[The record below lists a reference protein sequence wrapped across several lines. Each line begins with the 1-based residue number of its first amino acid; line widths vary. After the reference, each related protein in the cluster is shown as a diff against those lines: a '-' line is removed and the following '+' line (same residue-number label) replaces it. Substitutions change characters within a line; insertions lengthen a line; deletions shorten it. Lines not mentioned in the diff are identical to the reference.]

1 MKKLSAVLVF
11 ILLSSLLFA
20 GGSSEKSD
28 VTTVTIWHSSQGT
41 ALSAFEEIVE
51 GFNEGTGKEKGI
63 RIDAVYQ
70 GKANDVLTKVNA
82 ALGTASLPDIAMM
95 DATAALDMDHT
106 GAVVTLEEL
115 GLDTSSILPAALA
128 SFTSEKG
135 TIALPFNG
143 SALLYYYN
151 KTLFDEKGVAVPTT
165 IDEMTAA
172 APLIAEKDENG
183 NLTLAFFS
191 GVPTTYEL
199 SYFISQQNGGTYL
212 VNNRNG
218 HDGGATEVLF
228 GKEGTYRA
236 FLEKWTELFSTLC
249 CSSITSGVSDDFIAG
264 RTAGML
270 ASSSNLT
277 RILASVGDSFEVG
290 VARVPLVN
298 GTSNGKAIV
307 SGGALFSFTSSDAV
321 KTVLE
326 YLSSASVQAYWSE
339 KTGYVPVNTEAYTS
353 EEYTE
358 FLEENPLYRVAL
370 EYLGDSDGNAVNVW
384 LPSAYTIY
392 YSFQKNVSDAVNGKD
407 IDEVVSEMV
416 KTVQNA
422 LDVYNA
428 QN

>member
-1 MKKLSAVLVF
+1 MKRLSVVLMFLLSAM
-11 ILLSSLLFA
+11 ILSAL
-20 GGSSEKSD
+20 GSSEKSD
-28 VTTVTIWHSSQGT
+28 RTTVTIWHSSQGT
-41 ALSAFEEIVE
+41 ALNAFEEIVE
-51 GFNEGTGKEKGI
+51 EFNEGTGKEKGI
-63 RIDAVYQ
+63 EIEAVYQ

-82 ALGTASLPDIAMM
+82 ALGTDSLPDIAMM

-128 SFTSEKG
+128 SYTSEKG

-143 SALLYYYN
+143 SALLYFYN
-151 KTLFDEKGVAVPTT
+151 KTLFDEKGVTVPTT
-165 IDEMTAA
+165 IDEMTAV
-172 APLIAEKDENG
+172 APLLAEKDDSG
-183 NLTLAFFS
+183 SPTLSFFS

-212 VNNRNG
+212 VNNKNG
-218 HDGGATEVLF
+218 HEGGATKVLF
-228 GKEGTYRA
+228 GEEGTYKA
-236 FLEKWTELFSTLC
+236 FLEKWTELFRTGC
-249 CSSITSGVSDDFIAG
+249 CSALTSGVSDDFLAG
-264 RTAGML
+264 RTASML

-277 RILASVGDSFEVG
+277 KILSSVGDSFEVG

-298 GTSNGKAIV
+298 ETSNGKAIV
-307 SGGALFSFTSSDAV
+307 SGGALFSFTNSEAV

-326 YLSSASVQAYWSE
+326 YLSSSSVQAYWSE
-339 KTGYVPVNTEAYTS
+339 MTGYVPVNTEAYTS

-370 EYLGDSDGNAVNVW
+370 EYLEDSDGNAVNVW

-407 IDEVVSEMV
+407 IDEAVSEMV
-416 KTVQNA
+416 KTVQDA

>member
-1 MKKLSAVLVF
+1 MKRLSAVLVF

-51 GFNEGTGKEKGI
+51 GFNEGTGKEKAI

>member
-1 MKKLSAVLVF
+1 MKRLSAVLVF

>member
-1 MKKLSAVLVF
+1 MKRLSAVLVF

-51 GFNEGTGKEKGI
+51 GFNEGTGKEKAI

-249 CSSITSGVSDDFIAG
+249 CSSVTSGVSDDFIAG